1 MRPKKI
7 LEQPKYLKFKLLIDW
22 SWLYKGAIIWFR
34 KGLSEYPNYV
44 NYTCKS
50 SRPAYVK
57 YTLVEGERSFCFYEN
72 YCFVLDPNPGRYY
85 APGMETKGE
94 DINTLVSLCCLKK
107 TSYSRC
113 YSFARHQAPASPTK
127 FGKRQRHG
135 ASSHDR
141 AAKPTIKKYSRLET
155 LDQIR
160 KEIFLYAL

>member
-7 LEQPKYLKFKLLIDW
+7 HEQPKYLKFKLLIDW

-72 YCFVLDPNPGRYY
+72 YCFVLDPNPDRRY

-94 DINTLVSLCCLKK
+94 DINALVSLCRSKK
-107 TSYSRC
+107 TSHSKRYIPSRTYRC
-113 YSFARHQAPASPTK
+113 S
-127 FGKRQRHG
+127 GW
-135 ASSHDR
+135 SHLTG
-141 AAKPTIKKYSRLET
+141 PLIKKYSRLET